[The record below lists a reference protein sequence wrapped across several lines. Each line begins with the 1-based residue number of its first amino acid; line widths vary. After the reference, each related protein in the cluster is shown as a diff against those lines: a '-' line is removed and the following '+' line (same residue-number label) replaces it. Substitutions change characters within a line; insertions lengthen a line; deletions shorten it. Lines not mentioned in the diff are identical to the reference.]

1 MAKRN
6 TFGVDE
12 TLESTFSWEMIR
24 RCFVYI
30 RREGRLFLRAFVLQA
45 LAMVAGL
52 CGPLFSARVLDE
64 AVPAG
69 NIPMVLACCALM
81 LACIAVNI
89 LFTTLSSR
97 CVNVIGQ
104 NIVHDLRRDLY
115 EHLQK
120 LSFSYFD
127 SRPHGKILVRVINY
141 VNSVANILSNGLIS
155 LFLQMFN
162 LVFIVI
168 FMLRMD
174 ARLAC
179 VVLAGL
185 PFAVGFILFI
195 KPMQRRGWQAYS
207 NKSSNMNAYLNE
219 SITCMKITQLFARE
233 QYNADVY
240 DGLLRDSKRAWY
252 SAVVPSMAVSPVID
266 LISRS
271 VTVAIIVYGIF
282 AAKPA
287 VTVGV
292 LLAMMNYASQ
302 FWGPI
307 NQLANIYNNFIN
319 NVAYLERI
327 FEMIDEPVEVQDAPG
342 AAVLPEIR
350 GDVEFHDVSF
360 AYEKDILVLKHV
372 NFHVKQGESV
382 ALVGHTGSG
391 KTTIINLLSRFYNC
405 TEGRV
410 TIDGVDISGV
420 TLASLRA
427 QMGLMMQES
436 FVFTGTVMDNLRY
449 GNLAAG
455 DEELIRAAEL
465 VCADGF
471 IRALP
476 HGYDTVL
483 TEGGAMLSQG
493 EKQLLALAR
502 TMASDPKILI
512 LDEATSSVD
521 TKTEREL
528 QEGVN
533 RMLKGRPPSLSHT
546 GSPPSVPATKS
557 CTSTTAR
564 SRNAEPMR
572 SCWRARACTGSSA
585 RRCDRP
591 PRGRRIQ
598 QPPPRFGA
606 AVFCFCRVYF
616 SVSEISPIASAMS
629 RLTPSTFTVSSP
641 NTPSS
646 FSSVLSATICAS
658 RSGLSPEASA
668 MAGSCTCAAAGE
680 MCGSRPEPEA
690 VIRSAGISS
699 RATPG
704 FSAKNASML
713 ASTRCVSTGL
723 LGA

>member
-282 AAKPA
+282 AVKPA

-391 KTTIINLLSRFYNC
+391 KTTFLGAVAEYIPKDERLITIEDNAELKIRGIDNLVCLEAKMANMTGAVSVTIRDLIKSALRMRPDRIIVGEVRGGEAMDMLQSLNTGHDGSLSTLHANSSRDMLSRIE
-405 TEGRV
+405 TMTLMG
-410 TIDGVDISGV
+410 IDLPLEAIRRQIASGVDI
-420 TLASLRA
+420 
-427 QMGLMMQES
+427 
-436 FVFTGTVMDNLRY
+436 
-449 GNLAAG
+449 
-455 DEELIRAAEL
+455 L
-465 VCADGF
+465 VHLG
-471 IRALP
+471 
-476 HGYDTVL
+476 
-483 TEGGAMLSQG
+483 
-493 EKQLLALAR
+493 
-502 TMASDPKILI
+502 
-512 LDEATSSVD
+512 
-521 TKTEREL
+521 
-528 QEGVN
+528 
-533 RMLKGRPPSLSHT
+533 RMRD
-546 GSPPSVPATKS
+546 
-557 CTSTTAR
+557 R
-564 SRNAEPMR
+564 SRKLLEVTEVCGFQNGEIQ
-572 SCWRARACTGSSA
+572 T
-585 RRCDRP
+585 RP
-591 PRGRRIQ
+591 LYRWEEGK
-598 QPPPRFGA
+598 
-606 AVFCFCRVYF
+606 
-616 SVSEISPIASAMS
+616 
-629 RLTPSTFTVSSP
+629 
-641 NTPSS
+641 
-646 FSSVLSATICAS
+646 
-658 RSGLSPEASA
+658 GLVK
-668 MAGSCTCAAAGE
+668 AGE
-680 MCGSRPEPEA
+680 LLHREKMER
-690 VIRSAGISS
+690 AGI
-699 RATPG
+699 R
-704 FSAKNASML
+704 L
-713 ASTRCVSTGL
+713 
-723 LGA
+723 

>member
-97 CVNVIGQ
+97 CVNVIGR

-327 FEMIDEPVEVQDAPG
+327 FEMIDEPVEVQDAP
-342 AAVLPEIR
+342 AP
-350 GDVEFHDVSF
+350 
-360 AYEKDILVLKHV
+360 
-372 NFHVKQGESV
+372 Q
-382 ALVGHTGSG
+382 
-391 KTTIINLLSRFYNC
+391 C
-405 TEGRV
+405 
-410 TIDGVDISGV
+410 
-420 TLASLRA
+420 
-427 QMGLMMQES
+427 
-436 FVFTGTVMDNLRY
+436 
-449 GNLAAG
+449 
-455 DEELIRAAEL
+455 
-465 VCADGF
+465 
-471 IRALP
+471 
-476 HGYDTVL
+476 
-483 TEGGAMLSQG
+483 
-493 EKQLLALAR
+493 
-502 TMASDPKILI
+502 
-512 LDEATSSVD
+512 
-521 TKTEREL
+521 
-528 QEGVN
+528 
-533 RMLKGRPPSLSHT
+533 
-546 GSPPSVPATKS
+546 
-557 CTSTTAR
+557 
-564 SRNAEPMR
+564 
-572 SCWRARACTGSSA
+572 
-585 RRCDRP
+585 
-591 PRGRRIQ
+591 
-598 QPPPRFGA
+598 
-606 AVFCFCRVYF
+606 CR
-616 SVSEISPIASAMS
+616 
-629 RLTPSTFTVSSP
+629 
-641 NTPSS
+641 
-646 FSSVLSATICAS
+646 
-658 RSGLSPEASA
+658 
-668 MAGSCTCAAAGE
+668 
-680 MCGSRPEPEA
+680 
-690 VIRSAGISS
+690 RSA
-699 RATPG
+699 A
-704 FSAKNASML
+704 M
-713 ASTRCVSTGL
+713 
-723 LGA
+723 

>member
-207 NKSSNMNAYLNE
+207 NKSSNVNAYLNE

-252 SAVVPSMAVSPVID
+252 S
-266 LISRS
+266 RS
-271 VTVAIIVYGIF
+271 EERR
-282 AAKPA
+282 
-287 VTVGV
+287 VGK
-292 LLAMMNYASQ
+292 
-302 FWGPI
+302 
-307 NQLANIYNNFIN
+307 
-319 NVAYLERI
+319 E
-327 FEMIDEPVEVQDAPG
+327 
-342 AAVLPEIR
+342 
-350 GDVEFHDVSF
+350 
-360 AYEKDILVLKHV
+360 
-372 NFHVKQGESV
+372 
-382 ALVGHTGSG
+382 
-391 KTTIINLLSRFYNC
+391 C
-405 TEGRV
+405 
-410 TIDGVDISGV
+410 
-420 TLASLRA
+420 
-427 QMGLMMQES
+427 
-436 FVFTGTVMDNLRY
+436 
-449 GNLAAG
+449 
-455 DEELIRAAEL
+455 
-465 VCADGF
+465 
-471 IRALP
+471 
-476 HGYDTVL
+476 
-483 TEGGAMLSQG
+483 
-493 EKQLLALAR
+493 
-502 TMASDPKILI
+502 
-512 LDEATSSVD
+512 
-521 TKTEREL
+521 
-528 QEGVN
+528 
-533 RMLKGRPPSLSHT
+533 
-546 GSPPSVPATKS
+546 
-557 CTSTTAR
+557 R
-564 SRNAEPMR
+564 SR
-572 SCWRARACTGSSA
+572 W
-585 RRCDRP
+585 
-591 PRGRRIQ
+591 
-598 QPPPRFGA
+598 
-606 AVFCFCRVYF
+606 
-616 SVSEISPIASAMS
+616 SPYH
-629 RLTPSTFTVSSP
+629 
-641 NTPSS
+641 
-646 FSSVLSATICAS
+646 
-658 RSGLSPEASA
+658 
-668 MAGSCTCAAAGE
+668 
-680 MCGSRPEPEA
+680 
-690 VIRSAGISS
+690 
-699 RATPG
+699 
-704 FSAKNASML
+704 
-713 ASTRCVSTGL
+713 
-723 LGA
+723 